1 MKSYNTCNR
10 LGKKWPQNYILISDA
25 MCGFNPQFAQG
36 MTHALRHAKELG
48 KIFGESCH
56 KLKDIS
62 HIFNRR
68 ASVITEE
75 CWLASTAN
83 DWKTPTLKVIET
95 NKNGD
100 VKIYQRGGD
109 STTANYPQPRTT
121 SMIRFMQWYSL
132 WFIHCASKS
141 GQLSTDFMRVITQQ
155 SSSLLLMKPTSFFA
169 VIRTALM
176 SYLKDWGLF
185 SGRSVQNSN

>member
-1 MKSYNTCNR
+1 MR
-10 LGKKWPQNYILISDA
+10 LVG
-25 MCGFNPQFAQG
+25 C
-36 MTHALRHAKELG
+36 
-48 KIFGESCH
+48 ESFSFT
-56 KLKDIS
+56 I
-62 HIFNRR
+62 
-68 ASVITEE
+68 ITEE
-75 CWLASTAN
+75 GWLASTAN

-95 NKNGD
+95 NKNDD

-141 GQLSTDFMRVITQQ
+141 GQLSTDFMRVVTQQ
-155 SSSLLLMKPTSFFA
+155 SSPLLLMKPTSFFA

-176 SYLKDWGLF
+176 SYLKDWSLF
-185 SGRSVQNSN
+185 RFHMVTVKHAKVGVGYMRSRQEKDPYPF